1 MKLAAAAFVLAIA
14 SAPSPR
20 VSGVWTFDFSRD
32 ITQRWLLDAPASSDC
47 TLKQNGRTLTGTCG
61 IDAVPLMGV
70 VNGRRV
76 TFRIKSDAAATI
88 TAELDADG
96 ANMKGTW
103 RLPDRAEGRPQRSEA
118 E

>member
-1 MKLAAAAFVLAIA
+1 
-14 SAPSPR
+14 
-20 VSGVWTFDFSRD
+20 
-32 ITQRWLLDAPASSDC
+32 
-47 TLKQNGRTLTGTCG
+47 
-61 IDAVPLMGV
+61 MGV